1 MTTQKRRLQAGVS
14 TLKTCPPMSDLEA
27 WLKLTRTP
35 GIDAAAVESLLHHF
49 GSAEQATAAGPDT
62 WRRIGL
68 ASHPDR
74 AGAEIAADVTLALE
88 WLQADPVRHHL
99 LTLASA
105 DYPPLLRRI
114 QDPPVALF
122 IDGNPGLL
130 AEPQLAVVGS
140 RNPSPGGRDNALAFA
155 GFLSRCGL
163 VITSGLA
170 LGVDSQAHRGA
181 LDDGESTIAVCG
193 AGLDV
198 VYPRANAELASR
210 IAEHGALVSEFFPG
224 TAPLRG
230 NFPRRNRLI
239 SGLALGVLVVEAAL
253 RSGSLITARLAAEQ
267 GREVF
272 AIPGSIHNPM
282 ARGCHRL
289 IREGAKLVESAE
301 DVLAE
306 LGPLVGS
313 LGDNVTSPVVSDQ
326 GPQESSEAPDA
337 EYMRLLD
344 ACGSDPVS
352 VDQLVERTKLTAA
365 EVSSMLLILELQGY
379 VESGTGGRYTRAG
392 KRF

>member
-1 MTTQKRRLQAGVS
+1 MTTWKRRLHAGVS
-14 TLKTCPPMSDLEA
+14 ALKTCPPMSELEA

-35 GIDAAAVESLLHHF
+35 GIDAAAVESLLHNF
-49 GSAEQATAAGPDT
+49 GSAEQATAAGPDE

-68 ASHPDR
+68 AAHPDR
-74 AGAEIAADVTLALE
+74 AGAEIATDLALALD
-88 WLQADPVRHHL
+88 WLQADTTRHHL

-114 QDPPVALF
+114 QDPPIALF

-140 RNPSPGGRDNALAFA
+140 RNPSPGGRDNAFAFA

-193 AGLDV
+193 TGLDV
-198 VYPRANAELASR
+198 AYPPANAELAGR

-289 IREGAKLVESAE
+289 IRDGAKLVESAE

-313 LGDNVTSPVVSDQ
+313 LGDNVPTPATSEQD
-326 GPQESSEAPDA
+326 PQASPEALDA
-337 EYMRLLD
+337 AYIRLLD

-352 VDQLVERTKLTAA
+352 VDQLAERTKLTAA